1 MHLDGWS
8 TATADKLTLL
18 HDHPL
23 SNNSNIT
30 VIKRG
35 TAIVVHENKLCLKEI
50 KLLLLLLLLL

>member
-1 MHLDGWS
+1 MRWNGWS

-18 HDHPL
+18 HDYPL

-30 VIKRG
+30 VTKRG
-35 TAIVVHENKLCLKEI
+35 TAIIVHENKLCLKEI

>member
-1 MHLDGWS
+1 MHVNGWS

-30 VIKRG
+30 VTKRG
-35 TAIVVHENKLCLKEI
+35 TATVVHENKLCWKEI
-50 KLLLLLLLLL
+50 K